1 MWKQKGS
8 RVSQLASYS
17 FDILDLRICYVDRV
31 IYLGGL
37 VWLICSGVLHSKQN
51 IQLLLAT

>member
-17 FDILDLRICYVDRV
+17 FDILDLCICYVDRV

-37 VWLICSGVLHSKQN
+37 VWLIRSGVLHSKQN

>member
-17 FDILDLRICYVDRV
+17 FDILDLCICYVDRV

-37 VWLICSGVLHSKQN
+37 FDLYAVVYYIVNKIFNSY
-51 IQLLLAT
+51 